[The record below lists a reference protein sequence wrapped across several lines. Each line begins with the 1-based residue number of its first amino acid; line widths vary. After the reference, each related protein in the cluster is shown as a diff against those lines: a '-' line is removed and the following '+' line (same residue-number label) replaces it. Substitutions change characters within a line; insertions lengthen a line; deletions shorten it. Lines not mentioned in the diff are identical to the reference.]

1 MSDGKYLAVNRIL
14 NTELNIDSN
23 DLDDKVNLTGWKIKS
38 ALDSAYEEGANNPNS
53 CWHNGEFITSV
64 LGIIFFCLIIIGLF
78 LAPIFLRS

>member
-1 MSDGKYLAVNRIL
+1 MSEGKYFVVNRIL

-53 CWHNGEFITSV
+53 CWHNAEFISIV
-64 LGIIFFCLIIIGLF
+64 LGMVFFNLIVMGLF
-78 LAPIFLRS
+78 LF